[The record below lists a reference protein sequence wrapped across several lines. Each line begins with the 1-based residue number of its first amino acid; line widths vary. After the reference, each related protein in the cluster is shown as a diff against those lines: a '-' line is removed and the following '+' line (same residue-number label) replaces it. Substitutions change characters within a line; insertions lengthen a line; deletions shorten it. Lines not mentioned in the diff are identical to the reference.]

1 MRQLV
6 AAFVAVAA
14 LAACDTPAVRSAVTA
29 PTMAPQERTGLA
41 ARLWGAN
48 PPAMAWDGQ
57 DQSDEW
63 TAALLD
69 ALEAEGVTL
78 MSSMPAD
85 VVEYC
90 PAYARQTPESRAAFW
105 AGFLSK
111 LAGQESGWN
120 PDARKGDQV
129 GLLSVAAQA
138 ARENGCA
145 AGLLDARANLQC
157 GVRIMARNIARDGA
171 IGAEGPRGWRGA
183 ARDMSSLRSRLDR
196 EELARWTRRQDY
208 CR

>member
-6 AAFVAVAA
+6 AAFAAALA

-48 PPAMAWDGQ
+48 APAMAWDGQ
-57 DQSDEW
+57 DQSGEW

-78 MSSMPAD
+78 MSAMPAD
-85 VVEYC
+85 VLEYC
-90 PAYARQTPESRAAFW
+90 PAYARQTPETRAAFW

-111 LAGQESGWN
+111 LAGQESGRN
-120 PDARKGDQV
+120 PGARKGDEV
-129 GLLSVAAQA
+129 GLLAIAAEA

-145 AGLLDARANLQC
+145 AGLLDHRANLQC
-157 GVRIMARNIARDGA
+157 GVRIMARSITRDGA

-183 ARDMSSLRSRLDR
+183 ARDMLSLRSRSDR
-196 EELARWTRRQDY
+196 TELAEWTRRQDY